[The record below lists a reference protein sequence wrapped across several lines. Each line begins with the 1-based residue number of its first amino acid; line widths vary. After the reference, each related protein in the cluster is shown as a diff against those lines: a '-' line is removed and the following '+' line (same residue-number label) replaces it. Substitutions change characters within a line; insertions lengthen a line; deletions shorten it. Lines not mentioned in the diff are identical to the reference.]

1 MTKENRKIR
10 VIIIDDE
17 IHARD
22 ELQYLLE
29 QDPEVY
35 VISKFC
41 SYQEAAETLKCERPH
56 LIFMDIEMPGIS
68 GIKAAE
74 EIVNMDMDRLPLL
87 VFATAHEEFALKA
100 FELDAVDYLLKP
112 FSAKRVAKSIDRVR
126 RLMNQSSVV
135 ELKKN
140 KIMDKSPDHTY
151 NKTKLAIEHN
161 AKATIV
167 DTNDI
172 IMACYCEGQLK
183 IYTQE
188 QKYQCNMPLQ
198 DLQARLDER
207 CFFRSHRAYIVNIEK
222 VREIVPWFNGTY
234 NLTMDGLSVE
244 VPVSRQ
250 QAPKLKK
257 IFGL

>member
-1 MTKENRKIR
+1 MNKDSRKIR
-10 VIIIDDE
+10 VIIVDDE
-17 IHARD
+17 VHARD

-29 QDPEVY
+29 QDSDVC
-35 VISKFC
+35 VINKFC
-41 SYQEAAETLKCERPH
+41 SYQEALEAVKNGKPH

-74 EIVNMDMDRLPLL
+74 EIMDMDRPPLV
-87 VFATAHEEFALKA
+87 VFATAHEEFALRA

-112 FSAKRVAKSIDRVR
+112 FSAKRVAKSINRVR
-126 RLMNQSSVV
+126 RLMEQSSVV

-140 KIMDKSPDHTY
+140 KTFDKSADHMY

-167 DTNDI
+167 DTSDI
-172 IMACYCEGQLK
+172 IVACYCEGQLK

-188 QKYQCNMPLQ
+188 QKYQCNMSLQ
-198 DLQARLDER
+198 DLQARLDDQ

-222 VREIVPWFNGTY
+222 VREIIPWFNGTY
-234 NLTMDGLSVE
+234 NLTMEGLSIE

>member
-1 MTKENRKIR
+1 MNKDSRKIR

-29 QDPEVY
+29 QDTEVS
-35 VISKFC
+35 VINKFC
-41 SYQEAAETLKCERPH
+41 SYQEALDAVQNGKPH

-74 EIVNMDMDRLPLL
+74 EIMEMDRPPLV

-112 FSAKRVAKSIDRVR
+112 FSAKRVAKSINRVR
-126 RLMNQSSVV
+126 RLMDQSSVV

-140 KIMDKSPDHTY
+140 RTMDTPTGQIY
-151 NKTKLAIEHN
+151 NKTKLAIEYN

-167 DTNDI
+167 DTSYI

-183 IYTQE
+183 IYTPE
-188 QKYQCNMPLQ
+188 QKYQCNMTLQ
-198 DLQARLDER
+198 DLQARLDDR
-207 CFFRSHRAYIVNIEK
+207 YFFRSHRAYIVNIEK
-222 VREIVPWFNGTY
+222 VREIIPWFNGTY
-234 NLTMDGLSVE
+234 NLIMDGLSIE

>member
-1 MTKENRKIR
+1 MNNEKAKIR
-10 VIIIDDE
+10 VLIVDDE
-17 IHARD
+17 VHARA

-29 QDPEVY
+29 KDSDVC
-35 VISKFC
+35 VINAC
-41 SYQEAAETLKCERPH
+41 CNYQEALDAIQAEKPH
-56 LIFMDIEMPGIS
+56 LIFMDIEMPGIN

-74 EIVNMDMDRLPLL
+74 EIMDMDRPPLV

-112 FSAKRVAKSIDRVR
+112 FSAKRVAKSINRVR
-126 RLMNQSSVV
+126 RMMDLSSVV

-140 KIMDKSPDHTY
+140 KAMDKFSGQVYT
-151 NKTKLAIEHN
+151 KTKLAIEHN

-167 DTNDI
+167 DTSDI

-183 IYTQE
+183 IYTRE
-188 QKYQCNMPLQ
+188 QKYQCNLTLQ
-198 DLQARLDER
+198 DLQARLDEQ

-222 VREIVPWFNGTY
+222 VREIIPWFNGTY
-234 NLTMDGLSVE
+234 NLIMDGLTVE